1 MVKTGAPLSTN
12 GMVSP
17 VYTDYNNYDFLDY
30 GTYGFLRA
38 TGAYYTATDQAT
50 FDAAGSNNIVDLRTP
65 ITNNNPKTV
74 YALRTTN
81 SIAGSG
87 AITVTSG
94 GFINRAAVTNTAP
107 FDFPTE
113 PIIYCMAGGEVILN
127 GTITSSSGLT
137 KSGGQ
142 KLTLGANN
150 SGTLS
155 GTITVNEGT
164 LKITNNNAFAAS
176 ATIALNGGTL
186 EMPYSASACP
196 WPITLGASGGTIG
209 AGWYNQFTNKISGSG
224 RLVVDVANSDIQ
236 LTCTN
241 NDYTGG
247 TWVKGNGNGTCKLT
261 LAAGVPSGSGPVRV
275 GSEYTW
281 LAALITQSAAN
292 LTTNQRVCV
301 DHEGVWQ
308 VQVNGTQTVG
318 SVEGNAVITLN
329 DAGNVFDSTLST
341 GWDNTDTEFMGSIR
355 NLTSNTGRNGKL
367 TKAGTGTFTLGG
379 YSTYSGAT
387 RVENGKLLVNG
398 TIDNAATVTVVSV
411 SGSAPVLGGK
421 GVVKSAVVTTG
432 GHIAPGASVGTLTI
446 GSLTMD
452 SASTLDIEIN
462 GPSASQCD
470 LLKVNGSVSLGNA
483 NLNLILGYEPAVG
496 ASFTIIDNDGTS
508 DAVSGTFFTVGAARD
523 FRVTYNGGDGNDV
536 VVTRVARGTIISI
549 R

>member
-1 MVKTGAPLSTN
+1 
-12 GMVSP
+12 
-17 VYTDYNNYDFLDY
+17 
-30 GTYGFLRA
+30 
-38 TGAYYTATDQAT
+38 
-50 FDAAGSNNIVDLRTP
+50 
-65 ITNNNPKTV
+65 
-74 YALRTTN
+74 
-81 SIAGSG
+81 
-87 AITVTSG
+87 
-94 GFINRAAVTNTAP
+94 
-107 FDFPTE
+107 
-113 PIIYCMAGGEVILN
+113 
-127 GTITSSSGLT
+127 
-137 KSGGQ
+137 
-142 KLTLGANN
+142 
-150 SGTLS
+150 
-155 GTITVNEGT
+155 
-164 LKITNNNAFAAS
+164 
-176 ATIALNGGTL
+176 
-186 EMPYSASACP
+186 
-196 WPITLGASGGTIG
+196 
-209 AGWYNQFTNKISGSG
+209 
-224 RLVVDVANSDIQ
+224 
-236 LTCTN
+236 
-241 NDYTGG
+241 
-247 TWVKGNGNGTCKLT
+247 
-261 LAAGVPSGSGPVRV
+261 
-275 GSEYTW
+275 
-281 LAALITQSAAN
+281 
-292 LTTNQRVCV
+292 
-301 DHEGVWQ
+301 
-308 VQVNGTQTVG
+308 
-318 SVEGNAVITLN
+318 
-329 DAGNVFDSTLST
+329 
-341 GWDNTDTEFMGSIR
+341 MGSIR

-508 DAVSGTFFTVGAARD
+508 DAVSGTLFTVGAARD